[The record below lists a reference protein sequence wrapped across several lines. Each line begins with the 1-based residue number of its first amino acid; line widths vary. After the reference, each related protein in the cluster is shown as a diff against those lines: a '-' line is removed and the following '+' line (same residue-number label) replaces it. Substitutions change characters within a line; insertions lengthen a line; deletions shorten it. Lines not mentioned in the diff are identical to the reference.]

1 MHSEPGSST
10 LDTSLIPSDDIVE
23 SRSITENRGLSQQKF
38 NLKSS
43 LNKVRSPRSSPI
55 YYNGKLANS
64 APKKLNSKRA
74 LPMIVESTRSLRK
87 RFRLD
92 MGRTNTEKEVWR
104 TFGKFNRDH
113 GETNLNRDFRVDD
126 EDTSSS
132 SEGSEIN
139 LSDPTKKRRTLRSKM
154 STVSNEDI
162 GILYEDMN
170 LLNDEMN
177 AQDLWGEVL
186 SQELSPKLLSTDSL
200 GSFTDGSVSEEST
213 HGSLNKVHSRNGVLS
228 KDLSKGDLN
237 VLKQSVVTCEA
248 RLSNGQTRRSV
259 PVVVHKMKRVKGE
272 LTFKHMLQTRNKF
285 EMN

>member
-10 LDTSLIPSDDIVE
+10 LDTSLIPSDDIDE
-23 SRSITENRGLSQQKF
+23 SGSITENRGLSQQKF

-64 APKKLNSKRA
+64 SPKKLISNRA

-87 RFRLD
+87 RFRSD
-92 MGRTNTEKEVWR
+92 MGGTNTEKEVWR
-104 TFGKFNRDH
+104 TFEKFNRDH

-132 SEGSEIN
+132 SEGSETN
-139 LSDPTKKRRTLRSKM
+139 LSHPPNKRTLRSKK
-154 STVSNEDI
+154 SLVSNVDF

-170 LLNDEMN
+170 LLNDEMS
-177 AQDLWGEVL
+177 AQDLPGEVL

-200 GSFTDGSVSEEST
+200 GSLTNGAVSEELT
-213 HGSLNKVHSRNGVLS
+213 HGSLNKGHSRNGVLS
-228 KDLSKGDLN
+228 KDLSKGDLS

-272 LTFKHMLQTRNKF
+272 LTFKHVLQTRNKF
-285 EMN
+285 KMK